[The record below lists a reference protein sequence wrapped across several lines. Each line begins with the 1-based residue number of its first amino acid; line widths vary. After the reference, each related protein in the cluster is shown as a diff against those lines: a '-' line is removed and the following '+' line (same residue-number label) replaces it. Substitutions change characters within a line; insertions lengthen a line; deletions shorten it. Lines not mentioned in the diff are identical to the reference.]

1 MKKIIALLLA
11 CMMVV
16 GLFAA
21 CGEGKTTPT
30 NAPAQNNDATKPAAT
45 EAQAEA
51 EPEEITLTVWGP
63 QEDQVDENSFL
74 QVACAKFAEQHPEWK
89 ITWSFGV
96 SSEGDAGKNVSQDPS
111 AAADVYMFANDQL
124 GTLIQAN
131 AIAKLGGDVLEQVKS
146 TNSEAMI
153 KSVSD
158 ANGNVYGVPFT
169 GNTWFLYYDKSV
181 YTEDDIKSLDT
192 MMEKGVVAFP
202 VTNTW
207 YLPSFYFAVGGTM
220 FGDGTD
226 GAAGITFGGEQGAK
240 ATTYVAE
247 ALASG
252 KLIDDAS
259 GAGLDGLRNGSVAAM
274 FSGTWDAKSVADALG
289 ENYGAAQL
297 PCITIDGEQMQ
308 MKSFSGSKAL
318 GVNPNSKN
326 MKAAYAL
333 AAWLGSAEMQAL
345 HYELRD
351 GGVVPCNTELLASDE
366 FSSNPAALAQNDTIA
381 NTSVLQPSIPEMGAY
396 WSNAESM
403 GKGLANGEITAANA
417 LEKTDLW
424 NEAINNTGL

>member
-131 AIAKLGGDVLEQVKS
+131 AIAQLGGSYLDAVVAD
-146 TNSEAMI
+146 NSASMI
-153 KSVSD
+153 ASVTGTD
-158 ANGNVYGVPFT
+158 GGVYGVPFT
-169 GNTWFLYYDKSV
+169 GNTWFMYYDTSV
-181 YTEDDIKSLDT
+181 FTEDDIKSLDT
-192 MMEKGVVAFP
+192 MLEKGKVSFP
-202 VTNTW
+202 LTNSW
-207 YLPSFYFAVGGTM
+207 YIASFFFANGGTI
-220 FGDGTD
+220 FGDAGID
-226 GAAGITFGGEQGAK
+226 AAAGVDFGGEKGTAVTEYLVNLYSNPNFVVD
-240 ATTYVAE
+240 ADG
-247 ALASG
+247 SG
-252 KLIDDAS
+252 L
-259 GAGLDGLRNGSVAAM
+259 AGLRDGSVNVL
-274 FSGTWDAKSVADALG
+274 FSGTWDASAVREALG
-289 ENYGAAQL
+289 DNFGAAQL
-297 PCITIDGEQMQ
+297 PTVTINGEAKQLQ
-308 MKSFSGSKAL
+308 SFAGSKAI
-318 GVNPNSKN
+318 GVNPNCQN
-326 MKAAYAL
+326 MQAAVAL
-333 AAWLGSAEMQAL
+333 AVYLGSADAQLA
-345 HYELRD
+345 HYEMR
-351 GGVVPCNTELLASDE
+351 GIIPTSLALTSD
-366 FSSNPAALAQNDTIA
+366 PAIQADAVALAQANTIA
-381 NTSVLQPSIPEMGAY
+381 NTSVVQPSIPEMNNY
-396 WSNAESM
+396 WTPAENFGKAIVSGEVTLDNAAEKVEAFNAALNNS
-403 GKGLANGEITAANA
+403 GL
-417 LEKTDLW
+417 
-424 NEAINNTGL
+424 